1 MSSPH
6 ATGNGG
12 RTGTGIPVAA
22 ATPKAKMSKRQKAKI
37 SRGIQY
43 GLLVVIAAVI
53 AVVADWPTL
62 IDTFGRVDIAADM
75 FPDVITK
82 ALKNTVVFTGL
93 GFILG
98 LVIAIVLAL
107 MRLSSPSSTSSS
119 SAACPP
125 SSSSSSWASAFR
137 WPSPD
142 SSFPSSW
149 SS

>member
-6 ATGNGG
+6 ATGNGR
-12 RTGTGIPVAA
+12 RTGPGIPVA

-107 MRLSSPSSTSSS
+107 MRLSSVGVY
-119 SAACPP
+119 
-125 SSSSSSWASAFR
+125 R
-137 WPSPD
+137 WI
-142 SSFPSSW
+142 
-149 SS
+149 

>member
-1 MSSPH
+1 TGGRPRHTDRGRPLIRLSTILTDTHCIGGHHCHRVKRTPPMSSPH

-53 AVVADWPTL
+53 AVVADWSTL

-82 ALKNTVVFTGL
+82 AL
-93 GFILG
+93 
-98 LVIAIVLAL
+98 
-107 MRLSSPSSTSSS
+107 
-119 SAACPP
+119 
-125 SSSSSSWASAFR
+125 
-137 WPSPD
+137 
-142 SSFPSSW
+142 
-149 SS
+149 